1 MSVASDTYF
10 GNLQRSLE
18 LSPLGVRARTYRIKA
33 TRDPFVGKQLGT
45 CKVLSR
51 AGQGAMAIVYKAQQ
65 DVTGRPVAIKILR
78 YQLSRRSKN
87 VKRFERE
94 ARAMSK
100 LNHPNLISVYEVGLT
115 PSKQPYFVMEYLE
128 GKTLQDLLDLDGAV
142 PWERALPIFLQVAEA
157 MDHAHR
163 KGVIHRDLKPGN
175 IMLTSSGAFNDQ
187 VKIVDFG
194 IAKVEAD
201 SGLLSQRLT
210 ATGEVWGT
218 PYYMSPEQCMGNPLD
233 ARSDIYALGV
243 VMYECLMGK
252 HIFEAKNLADLI
264 SKQINQMP
272 ERFPLRRPELSIPTG
287 LETIVLKSLQKDPS
301 FRYQSMLEVRIDLE
315 AGLFAA
321 HQSGSVKLD
330 PQFLESL
337 QKAVGLELAN
347 QKKDNGS
354 TSTDAAGGKPKK
366 SVETIKVNAVNSNQD
381 PHIGTKLSDRYTIVS
396 KIGEGGMSVVYKARQ
411 DAVDRFV
418 AIKMLHLNLC
428 EEEKNVKRFQREAK
442 AISRLTHPHLVTVH
456 DVGTADTGQPFYV
469 MELLKGFSLAEKM
482 AGAGRLT
489 PEVALPI
496 FSQVCDAMDYAHKNG
511 IVHRD
516 LKPDNVMLLQ
526 NATSDNYVKLVDF
539 GIIKALDAGLNTQR
553 LTKTGEVWGSPV
565 YMSPEQCM
573 GEDLD
578 GRSDI
583 YSLGTLM
590 YEVFTGKYVFD
601 DKRVTDV
608 IAKQVTD
615 MPRNFASVI
624 GEDKIPLAVEEI
636 VFKALQKD
644 KRKRFQTM
652 EDMKLA
658 IDKQI
663 KRMRKNSVALAK
675 PSTESQKPEPSKSQ
689 ATTKKSVM
697 SPQIV
702 VVALLAF
709 AFTAIIV
716 AIGALGYMV
725 YQGMSKHQT
734 LSAPPA
740 KYSDRSQ
747 TPSAAEPAHTTD
759 HAVPVQGTPEPAA
772 VQQPTEEA
780 PLQDQA
786 SADSSVHDT
795 PIAPPINVTGQQ
807 SGTLPHHPTPGTTSG
822 AAHHTQSKHK
832 IQRSGNVIPSDVLD
846 PSQRPHKKFKDPYK
860 YYDEPLP
867 EPR

>member
-1 MSVASDTYF
+1 MSVASDTYL

-18 LSPLGVRARTYRIKA
+18 PSPLGARARTFRVMSV
-33 TRDPFVGKQLGT
+33 RDPFVGKQLGA
-45 CKVLSR
+45 CKVLAR
-51 AGQGAMAIVYKAQQ
+51 AGQGAMSIVYKAQQ
-65 DVTGRPVAIKILR
+65 DNTGRALAVKILR

-94 ARAMSK
+94 ARAMST
-100 LNHPNLISVYEVGLT
+100 LNHRNLVSVLEVGST
-115 PSKQPYFVMEYLE
+115 PSRQPYFVMEYLE
-128 GKTLQDLLDLDGAV
+128 GKTLQDLIDLEGAI
-142 PWERALPIFLQVAEA
+142 PWERALPVFLQVAEA

-175 IMLTSSGAFNDQ
+175 IMLTESGAFVDF

-194 IAKVEAD
+194 IAKMEAD
-201 SGLLSQRLT
+201 AQAVSQRLT

-233 ARSDIYALGV
+233 ARSDIYALGA
-243 VMYECLMGK
+243 VMYECLIGK
-252 HIFEAKNLADLI
+252 HVFEAKNLAELI

-272 ERFPLRRPELSIPTG
+272 ERFTVRRPELPIPTG
-287 LETIVLKSLQKDPS
+287 LETIVLKSMQKDPS
-301 FRYQSMLEVRIDLE
+301 FRYQSMLELRIDLE

-321 HQSGSVKLD
+321 HQSGSLKLD
-330 PQFLESL
+330 PQFIENLR
-337 QKAVGLELAN
+337 KAVGIELDKQNN
-347 QKKDNGS
+347 QG
-354 TSTDAAGGKPKK
+354 DATPDAVPAKPRK
-366 SVETIKVNAVNSNQD
+366 SVETVKLLAANSNQD
-381 PHIGTKLSDRYTIVS
+381 LHINTRLSDRYTIVS

-482 AGAGRLT
+482 AGEGRLT

-511 IVHRD
+511 IIHRD

-539 GIIKALDAGLNTQR
+539 GIIKAMDAGLNTQR

-601 DKRVTDV
+601 DKRITDV

-615 MPRNFASVI
+615 MPRNFAAVI

-652 EDMKLA
+652 EDMRLA

-663 KRMRKNSVALAK
+663 KRMRKNSAALAK
-675 PSTESQKPEPSKSQ
+675 PSLESQKLQPAKSQ
-689 ATTKKSVM
+689 ASAPKSSI

-702 VVALLAF
+702 VIALVAF
-709 AFTAIIV
+709 AVAAIIV
-716 AIGALGYMV
+716 AMGALGYLF
-725 YQGMSKHQT
+725 YQAMSKHQS

-740 KYSDRSQ
+740 KHTESPEPTPVNQSRSVP
-747 TPSAAEPAHTTD
+747 TPSAPTS
-759 HAVPVQGTPEPAA
+759 AVPVQ
-772 VQQPTEEA
+772 
-780 PLQDQA
+780 
-786 SADSSVHDT
+786 DT
-795 PIAPPINVTGQQ
+795 PVSPPAM
-807 SGTLPHHPTPGTTSG
+807 HRSG
-822 AAHHTQSKHK
+822 AQLQLEPRTTFGARRHASTKHNVSPNK
-832 IQRSGNVIPSDVLD
+832 NVIPSDVLD
-846 PSQRPHKKFKDPYK
+846 PSMHPHKKFNDQYK
-860 YYDEPLP
+860 YYDDPLP